1 MKWSDISLKKF
12 YEIQDILSVEDDYT
26 ILNLID
32 CVYGVDCQSM
42 PINKLKDFDIL
53 FIKEPI
59 PEVKL
64 KNKYTLNGTVY
75 NSNYN
80 LTKVTVAQF
89 IDYQNYI
96 KNKPVKYEDILSIF
110 FIPENC
116 DTYNTNYDIAKV
128 KSDLLELPIDV
139 VHSICFFFSRQL
151 RIFFK
156 IFQFSLIKQ
165 VKKIEKNKQKKK
177 QLINNIKQMD
187 LWGLVS
193 SLTYLNTVKLQ
204 MKQ

>member
-64 KNKYTLNGTVY
+64 KNKYTINGTVY

-116 DTYNTNYDIAKV
+116 DTYNTNYDIEKV

-139 VHSICFFFSRQL
+139 VHSICFFFNRQL
-151 RIFFK
+151 QLFL
-156 IFQFSLIKQ
+156 SLFPSSLMRE
-165 VKKIEKNKQKKK
+165 VKKMKMDKQKKK
-177 QLINNIKQMD
+177 KILEQINKMD
-187 LWGLVS
+187 CFNSELYH
-193 SLTYLNTVKLQ
+193 TFLNTAKSQ

>member
-64 KNKYTLNGTVY
+64 KNKYTINGTVY

-80 LTKVTVAQF
+80 LTKVTVSQF

-110 FIPENC
+110 FIPEKC
-116 DTYNTNYDIAKV
+116 DTYNTNYDIEKV

-139 VHSICFFFSRQL
+139 VHSICFFFSRQFKESM
-151 RIFFK
+151 RIFQSYLTK
-156 IFQFSLIKQ
+156 EMKTMNMPKEAKENLIK
-165 VKKIEKNKQKKK
+165 VVENSVD
-177 QLINNIKQMD
+177 LI
-187 LWGLVS
+187 
-193 SLTYLNTVKLQ
+193 LTPLE
-204 MKQ
+204 

>member
-64 KNKYTLNGTVY
+64 KDKYTINGTVY

-116 DTYNTNYDIAKV
+116 DTYNTNYDIEKV

-204 MKQ
+204 TKQ

>member
-64 KNKYTLNGTVY
+64 KNKYTINGSVY

-116 DTYNTNYDIAKV
+116 DTYNTNYDIEKV

-187 LWGLVS
+187 LWALVS
-193 SLTYLNTVKLQ
+193 SLTYLSTVKLQ
-204 MKQ
+204 TKQ

>member
-64 KNKYTLNGTVY
+64 KNKYTINGTVY

-116 DTYNTNYDIAKV
+116 DTYNTNYDIEKV

-139 VHSICFFFSRQL
+139 VHSICFFFNRQL

-156 IFQFSLIKQ
+156 IFQFSLINQ

-177 QLINNIKQMD
+177 QLISNIKQMD

-193 SLTYLNTVKLQ
+193 SLTYLNTAKSQ
-204 MKQ
+204 TKQ

>member
-64 KNKYTLNGTVY
+64 KNKYTINGTVY

-116 DTYNTNYDIAKV
+116 DTYNTNYDIEKV

-139 VHSICFFFSRQL
+139 VHSICFFFS
-151 RIFFK
+151 K
-156 IFQFSLIKQ
+156 QFHLFMILFPYSLINQ
-165 VKKIEKNKQKKK
+165 VEKMKMEKKKKKKI
-177 QLINNIKQMD
+177 IAHIKQMD
-187 LWGLVS
+187 YFNSELYH
-193 SLTYLNTVKLQ
+193 TFLNTAK
-204 MKQ
+204 

>member
-26 ILNLID
+26 IFNLID

-64 KNKYTLNGTVY
+64 KNKYTINGTVY

-80 LTKVTVAQF
+80 LTKVTVSQF

-116 DTYNTNYDIAKV
+116 DTYNTNYDIEKV

-139 VHSICFFFSRQL
+139 VHSICFFFSRQ
-151 RIFFK
+151 FK
-156 IFQFSLIKQ
+156 IFFLLFRYSLLKQ
-165 VKKIEKNKQKKK
+165 VKKLKMEKEKKK
-177 QLINNIKQMD
+177 ELISNIKKMD

-193 SLTYLNTVKLQ
+193 SLTFLNTARLQ

>member
-64 KNKYTLNGTVY
+64 KNKYTINGTVY

-110 FIPENC
+110 FIPEKC
-116 DTYNTNYDIAKV
+116 DTYNTNYDIEKV

-139 VHSICFFFSRQL
+139 VHSICFFFNRQL
-151 RIFFK
+151 QLFL
-156 IFQFSLIKQ
+156 SLFPSSLMKE
-165 VKKIEKNKQKKK
+165 VKKMKMDKQKKK
-177 QLINNIKQMD
+177 KILEQINKMD
-187 LWGLVS
+187 CFNSEL
-193 SLTYLNTVKLQ
+193 YHMFLNTAK
-204 MKQ
+204 